1 MGPMSLGIEVRLLG
15 PASLHVDGQPVPV
28 PGARQRV
35 ALAAL
40 ALAPGGLVS
49 SEALADYLWGD
60 EQPAHVRPA
69 LHTTITRLRK
79 LVGADRVVSTPN
91 GYALVV
97 PDDAVDVRRF
107 RSLAASARQAED
119 PAAEVRLLEEARGLW
134 RGEALDAVDSD
145 RLLTE
150 HVVPLTEEWFAVTE
164 RLIDL
169 RLAAGAHGDLTGDL
183 RGLISRYPLRESL
196 WARLMQAL
204 AASGRQA
211 DALDAYQEIRGQL
224 LEQLGLDPGEE
235 LVAAHAEI
243 LAGSGGSPLGDD
255 RATVPRQLPTD
266 APSFVGRDEQL
277 GILDE
282 LAAGWADDPARRAV
296 IVVLDGAGGMGKTAL
311 AVRWGHRAASTFAEG
326 QLYVNLRGYG
336 PGTPVDPFAVAG
348 AMLGALGAAG
358 ERIPVDPE
366 ARFAQLR
373 TELAD
378 RRVLMVLDNARDV
391 EQVRP
396 LLPGSSAFVLVTSR
410 NQLRGLVSREGAHR
424 VTLAELSD
432 DESVGLLGQAAGGS
446 ITAGVREVAD
456 LCARVPLALA
466 VAGERLA
473 RVPGG
478 RVDDVLAELRDEQ
491 ERLDALSL
499 GDDLTSDV
507 RVVLSWSYQTL
518 DEEESRLFRLLPLA
532 PGPDITPPAA
542 AALVNLPVTR
552 TRTLLDRLVASHLLL
567 EKAPGRFE
575 LHDLVRVYAA
585 ELVGTDEAA
594 RRRVLSWYGA
604 TAMGARQLAGARQPL
619 VFDAE
624 PGVVPLTLADA
635 ASAMAWLDDERT
647 NLLDVVDDAA
657 AAGLDTLAWQVAAAL
672 SMHSLQRRP
681 WAQPL
686 PQLERGLGCARR
698 SGDRFGEA
706 IMLAAIGD
714 AYHYGQRFEES
725 VELTRQALE
734 VYREIEDLRGEVGML
749 TNIAGTLELAG
760 RSEEAIE
767 QHLQAVEACEALDDP
782 SAMALVLNNLA
793 ASYNAVGRHD
803 AAADEAQRALEM
815 VAGDELREADV
826 LDELGLAHAGRGEH
840 DAAVANFQGALDRY
854 QAAGHPMEVATLH
867 HLARTQRDAGDTGAA
882 RETWRRAA
890 SLATD
895 LGDPLAVQIHAELA
909 AL

>member
-1 MGPMSLGIEVRLLG
+1 MTLGVEVRLLG
-15 PASLHVDGQPVPV
+15 SVSLLVDGQPVPV

-40 ALAPGGLVS
+40 ALAPGGTVS

-60 EQPAHVRPA
+60 AQPTNVRPA

-79 LVGADRVVSTPN
+79 LVGTDRVVSTPS

-107 RSLAASARQAED
+107 RSLVAVARQAQD
-119 PAAEVRLLEEARGLW
+119 PDAEASLLQEARGLW
-134 RGEALDAVDSD
+134 RGEALDGVDSQ

-150 HVVPLTEEWFAVTE
+150 HALPLTEEWFAATE

-169 RLAAGAHGDLTGDL
+169 RLTAGDHGDLTGDL

-196 WARLMQAL
+196 WARLIRAL

-211 DALDAYQEIRGQL
+211 EALDAYQEIRTQL
-224 LEQLGLDPGEE
+224 LDQLGMDPGQE
-235 LVAAHAEI
+235 LVATHAAV
-243 LAGSGGSPLGDD
+243 LAGTAGPELGDA
-255 RATVPRQLPTD
+255 RTSVPRQLPTD
-266 APSFVGRDEQL
+266 APSFVGREEQL
-277 GILDE
+277 RILDE
-282 LAAGWADDPARRAV
+282 LAAGWSDDPAHRAV

-311 AVRWGHRAASTFAEG
+311 AVRWGHRAASTFADG

-336 PGTPVDPFAVAG
+336 PGNPVDPFAVAG
-348 AMLGALGAAG
+348 AMLGALGAVG
-358 ERIPVDPE
+358 EQIPADPE

-373 TELAD
+373 TALAE
-378 RRVLMVLDNARDV
+378 RNVLLVLDNARDA

-396 LLPGSSAFVLVTSR
+396 LLPGSAAFVLVTSR

-424 VTLAELSD
+424 ITVAELS
-432 DESVGLLGQAAGGS
+432 EAASVGLLGQAASGS
-446 ITAGVREVAD
+446 TTAEVREVAD

-473 RVPGG
+473 RAPGG

-491 ERLDALSL
+491 ERLDALSS

-518 DEEESRLFRLLPLA
+518 DAEESRLFRLLPLA
-532 PGPDITPPAA
+532 PGPDITPSAA
-542 AALVNLPVTR
+542 AALVDRPVTR
-552 TRTLLDRLVASHLLL
+552 TRRLLDRLVASHLLL
-567 EKAPGRFE
+567 EKEPGRFE

-585 ELVGTDEAA
+585 ELVGADEAA
-594 RRRVLSWYGA
+594 RRRVLSWYRA
-604 TAMGARQLAGARQPL
+604 TALVARQLTGTRQPL
-619 VFDAE
+619 VYDAE
-624 PGVVPLTLADA
+624 PGVVPLALADA

-672 SMHSLQRRP
+672 SMHSLARRP

-686 PQLERGLGCARR
+686 AQLERGLACARR

-714 AYHYGQRFEES
+714 AHHYAQRFEES
-725 VELTRQALE
+725 VALTRQALE
-734 VYREIEDLRGEVGML
+734 VYREIEDLRGQVGML
-749 TNIAGTLELAG
+749 TNIGGTLELAG

-767 QHLQAVEACEALDDP
+767 QHLHAVEACEALDDP
-782 SAMALVLNNLA
+782 GAMALVLNNLA
-793 ASYNAVGRHD
+793 AAYNAVGRHD
-803 AAADEAQRALEM
+803 AAAGEAQRALEM

-840 DAAVANFQGALDRY
+840 DEAVANFQGALDRY
-854 QAAGHPMEVATLH
+854 RAAGHPMEVATLH
-867 HLARTQRDAGDTGAA
+867 HLARTQRAAGDKGAA

-895 LGDPLAVQIHAELA
+895 LGDPLAVQIRAELA